1 MVERPMVERA
11 PAVRTASC
19 WSAPP
24 FSSVVVGPV
33 QSSGAAEHVSES
45 IVVLWVEEGGW
56 KRHAGVR
63 RRSCDLL
70 SFR

>member
-1 MVERPMVERA
+1 MVDRPMVERA

-24 FSSVVVGPV
+24 FSSVVVGSV

-45 IVVLWVEEGGW
+45 IVLWVEEGGW
-56 KRHAGVR
+56 KRQAGVR